1 MKLLVIGGG
10 RFAGRAIVEAALSEG
25 HRVSTFNRGS
35 QPPLPG
41 VQAII
46 GDRRADL
53 SALQA
58 DHWDAVIDCCG
69 YLPREVAAMAD
80 ALAQRVGRYLFL
92 SSVSV
97 YADHS
102 VPCDETAATGTLA
115 DPATEQIDG
124 DTYGPLKAAC
134 EAALNARLPD
144 RTLSLRPTLIVGP
157 HDPTGRF
164 SWWPAR
170 AARAHP
176 GEPMLWPGDPLGPL
190 QWIDARDLAR
200 FALAMAAQGPCGALN
215 VGSPAGRLRWGD
227 LADTCLAAAGTAFRP
242 VWVPEARLVAAGV
255 QPWMELPLWIPA
267 DGEHDGFLQV
277 DCRRAEALGLRCRPV
292 AATVADT
299 LAWWRALPADAQA
312 FTTTGL
318 SAERERSLL
327 AAPPLTGLQ
336 RPGDNRRP

>member
-10 RFAGRAIVEAALSEG
+10 RFAGRAIVEAALAEG
-25 HRVSTFNRGS
+25 HAVSTFNRGS
-35 QPPLPG
+35 QPALPG

-46 GDRRADL
+46 GDRRGDL
-53 SALQA
+53 SALHA
-58 DHWDAVIDCCG
+58 GRWDAVIDCCG

-80 ALAQRVGRYLFL
+80 ALAHRVGRYVFL

-102 VPCDETAATGTLA
+102 RPCDESAATGTLA
-115 DPATEQIDG
+115 DPATEVVDG

-134 EAALNARLPD
+134 EAVLAARLPG
-144 RTLSLRPTLIVGP
+144 RHLSLRPTLIVGP

-170 AARAHP
+170 AARARA
-176 GEPMLWPGDPLGPL
+176 GEPMLWPGDPLGAL

-200 FALAMAAQGPCGALN
+200 FALAMAAQGPCGVLN
-215 VGSPAGRLRWGD
+215 VGSPAGRWRWGD
-227 LADTCLAAAGTAFRP
+227 LADACVAAAGTGAVP
-242 VWVPEARLVAAGV
+242 VWVPESGLQAAGV

-267 DGEHDGFLQV
+267 DGAHDGFLKV
-277 DCRRAEALGLRCRPV
+277 DCRRAEALGLQCRPV

-299 LAWWRALPADAQA
+299 LAWWRALPPQAQA
-312 FTTTGL
+312 FPNTGL
-318 SAERERSLL
+318 SPEREQALL
-327 AAPPLTGLQ
+327 AAVA
-336 RPGDNRRP
+336 